1 MKFLR
6 GKLICGHF
14 FLVLLNVLQSTSK
27 AKIIFY
33 VKILVYSSYYCYSKI
48 KIDLARISYIVKKMI
63 FIAVSILTGGSFIEV
78 FITRA
83 FLTDFLVEK

>member
-1 MKFLR
+1 MK
-6 GKLICGHF
+6 GE
-14 FLVLLNVLQSTSK
+14 
-27 AKIIFY
+27 IFRASPE
-33 VKILVYSSYYCYSKI
+33 KSSFWRPCCYSKI